1 MTTHKLLNPARIRR
15 FSTWLLQ
22 TLCTMIVVI
31 SFSACS
37 SKLEVGT
44 VQGATSQA
52 MQVLARHPVVVKPGE
67 QVELK
72 GLGFKNSLAL
82 ALFDAGGIAVA
93 QTLPVAVE
101 SATTAR
107 FTVPQTSKPGI
118 YKLNASQDGQSQMLS
133 LVFTADMLESAIFAG
148 DAQHVCLGQK
158 FYDLDGNVR
167 EGSKLCEAKAS
178 STSTSTNSD
187 PSVVPPECS
196 RDGEVACL
204 ATNAYRAAAT
214 QDIDK
219 KVIAGKTVAGVDGA
233 VKLPTNCSQDGETGC
248 LAVTNFPAVDKIN
261 KLTPGN
267 IKSGV
272 TIAEVSGA
280 YPSAQY
286 RLAGADS
293 IMSDLPALTYTTGG
307 ASYEW
312 FQSDGTRL
320 SGSILVNAQVT
331 PGATTQTLSAGL
343 YPFGNR
349 DWR

>member
-1 MTTHKLLNPARIRR
+1 
-15 FSTWLLQ
+15 
-22 TLCTMIVVI
+22 
-31 SFSACS
+31 
-37 SKLEVGT
+37 
-44 VQGATSQA
+44 
-52 MQVLARHPVVVKPGE
+52 
-67 QVELK
+67 
-72 GLGFKNSLAL
+72 
-82 ALFDAGGIAVA
+82 
-93 QTLPVAVE
+93 
-101 SATTAR
+101 
-107 FTVPQTSKPGI
+107 
-118 YKLNASQDGQSQMLS
+118 MLS

-204 ATNAYRAAAT
+204 ATNASRAAAT

-343 YPFGNR
+343 YRSVTVTGDSNLSDSNIKSGVNIFGIVGTMAPRAANCSSNGTQNCVATGSYYAAAACAANPSLSWPR
-349 DWR
+349 R